1 MTYDLRE
8 VLYNLHNGS
17 SRKRAMQFPGLKEAY
32 EEKSKEEGI
41 TDDALFEYMK
51 GLVEAAQST
60 LSEVAPVEGEEP
72 AADPAAEEAVAPEP
86 EAAVEAAAE

>member
-1 MTYDLRE
+1 MTYE
-8 VLYNLHNGS
+8 KFCIISTMGAAGS
-17 SRKRAMQFPGLKEAY
+17 VQLEQFPGLKEAY